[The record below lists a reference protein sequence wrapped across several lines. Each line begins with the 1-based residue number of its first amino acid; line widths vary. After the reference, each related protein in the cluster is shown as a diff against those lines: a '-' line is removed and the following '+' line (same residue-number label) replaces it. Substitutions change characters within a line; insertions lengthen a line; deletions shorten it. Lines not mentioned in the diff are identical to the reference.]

1 MVHSSVANGGN
12 AVEIPSVAANR
23 VNT

>member
-12 AVEIPSVAANR
+12 AVGIPSVAANR